1 MELQTLKAIFI
12 FFTAIYAISKIANG
26 IDEKYVSN
34 KDRLISLLEIVISI
48 TLTFIIFKI

>member
-1 MELQTLKAIFI
+1 MELQTLKAIFM

-26 IDEKYVSN
+26 IEEKYVNS
-34 KDRLISLLEIVISI
+34 KDRLINLLEIIISI